1 MLRRIKWEESLVCGE
16 QQFPPF
22 FFYFPHFLSPCAVFC
37 LWENRQQTIMD
48 GGRSCVGGGSNSCNR
63 RADGWMCRSR
73 SQWEGCDDGERGRS
87 RRRQRPIR
95 PSVDRQQATRGRARP
110 SARET
115 HTQTNK
121 DAVCRCWMLNSL
133 VGRRQ
138 TNSSLSLS
146 PRSSTEVKRP

>member
-1 MLRRIKWEESLVCGE
+1 MGGVVSAAAATPVIEE
-16 QQFPPF
+16 
-22 FFYFPHFLSPCAVFC
+22 
-37 LWENRQQTIMD
+37 RMD
-48 GGRSCVGGGSNSCNR
+48 GCAGAEANGKDATMANGGGAAGASDQSGRLWIDNKQLG
-63 RADGWMCRSR
+63 DGPVH
-73 SQWEGCDDGERGRS
+73 QQERH
-87 RRRQRPIR
+87 
-95 PSVDRQQATRGRARP
+95 
-110 SARET
+110 T